1 MRPIVSVA
9 RPAPAAHR
17 ISYDPAAK
25 PKSDLYRDLLPLI
38 TGAASTFCTSRACWL
53 SCVERRPAESNQ
65 KSVYTEGQRQTQ
77 AAGHLNPARRA
88 RHTPRAPT
96 TTWPRWPAA
105 ATATTAR
112 WPGSRTRRTRHRRAG
127 VAAGEVRLPPDG
139 GDSFRALVGRRQLHR
154 AHRRCCGA
162 AVPGWLPPCPPRNW
176 VEQFAGGERRLAE
189 ILRRGI
195 LGKAI
200 RPRLCR
206 IAVTDVHQHHH
217 GVGIAGPTDRPRR
230 Q

>member
-9 RPAPAAHR
+9 LPARAAHG

-53 SCVERRPAESNQ
+53 SCEGW
-65 KSVYTEGQRQTQ
+65 SV
-77 AAGHLNPARRA
+77 ARRA
-88 RHTPRAPT
+88 AGATASTTPRAAT
-96 TTWPRWPAA
+96 TTWPWWPVLAPPRPAA
-105 ATATTAR
+105 ATATPTTAR
-112 WPGSRTRRTRHRRAG
+112 WPGSRALRTRRRRAG
-127 VAAGEVRLPPDG
+127 AAAGEVRRPPECEPQLSDG

-189 ILRRGI
+189 ILRRSI

-200 RPRLCR
+200 RPWLCR